1 MLTRQQRAIVNLAK
15 SPDDIPAGWGDV
27 NGELIRVTAAAGT
40 GKTTTME
47 AVTERLL
54 ELGHPMVMYVTFTR
68 EQKKDAEAR
77 FAKAL
82 GEKYP
87 GRVHVKTLHGLA
99 GELLGVK
106 MVDRINEGNLERLT
120 LQLFRD
126 DIDEFLLQ
134 GGVNNAKFK
143 VRRQRAFW
151 IAKTMMSF
159 LQNKT
164 PEDDAAAFKMYYP
177 ARLYYE
183 GEKRLDKNTPEAAAK
198 FFRVR
203 AR

>member
-1 MLTRQQRAIVNLAK
+1 
-15 SPDDIPAGWGDV
+15 
-27 NGELIRVTAAAGT
+27 
-40 GKTTTME
+40 ME
-47 AVTERLL
+47 AVAERLL

-106 MVDRINEGNLERLT
+106 HVDRINEGNLERLT

-134 GGVNNAKFK
+134 G
-143 VRRQRAFW
+143 RCEQR
-151 IAKTMMSF
+151 
-159 LQNKT
+159 
-164 PEDDAAAFKMYYP
+164 
-177 ARLYYE
+177 
-183 GEKRLDKNTPEAAAK
+183 
-198 FFRVR
+198 
-203 AR
+203 